1 MSRMLKLAL
10 LIQMIVSV
18 ILGVLLLVIPGS
30 FLTWLGWVP
39 NDPVISR
46 VLGAALLAMS
56 WGDLRVWRSSAKAE
70 ARLLAEVHLGF
81 AALTGGAVLR
91 HLLAAALAEGA
102 ELSRLFAGGW
112 PVMMWTVFGVF
123 GLFALMWLWVLVK
136 ERW

>member
-18 ILGVLLLVIPGS
+18 ILGVLLLLIPGS

-39 NDPVISR
+39 NDPIMSR

-56 WGDLRVWRSSAKAE
+56 WGDLRVWRSSATAG
-70 ARLLAEVHLGF
+70 ARLLVEVHLGF
-81 AALTGGAVLR
+81 AALAGVAVLR
-91 HLLAAALAEGA
+91 HLLAATLAEGA

-112 PVMMWTVFGVF
+112 PMTMWTVFGVL

>member
-46 VLGAALLAMS
+46 VLGAALLALS
-56 WGDLRVWRSSAKAE
+56 WGDWRVWRSSAKAE
-70 ARLLAEVHLGF
+70 ARLLVEIHLGF
-81 AALTGGAVLR
+81 AVLAGGTVLR

-102 ELSRLFAGGW
+102 TLGRLFAGGW

-123 GLFALMWLWVLVK
+123 GLLALMWLWILVK

>member
-10 LIQMIVSV
+10 LIQMIVGV

-39 NDPVISR
+39 NDPIMSR
-46 VLGAALLAMS
+46 VVGAALLAMS
-56 WGDLRVWRSSAKAE
+56 WGDLRVWRSSATAG
-70 ARLLAEVHLGF
+70 ARLLVEIHLGF
-81 AALTGGAVLR
+81 AALTAAAVLR
-91 HLLAAALAEGA
+91 HLLAATLAEGA

-112 PVMMWTVFGVF
+112 PVTMWTVFGVF
-123 GLFALMWLWVLVK
+123 GLIALMWLWVLVK

>member
-39 NDPVISR
+39 NDPIISR

-70 ARLLAEVHLGF
+70 ARLLVEVHLGF
-81 AALTGGAVLR
+81 AALAGGAMLR
-91 HLLAAALAEGA
+91 HLLAAALAGGA
-102 ELSRLFAGGW
+102 TLSRLFAGGW
-112 PVMMWTVFGVF
+112 PVTMWTVFGIF